1 MLAAII
7 LIILDFIYISFIKTV
22 FTNQIQKIQG
32 SKVTINWVGIILC
45 YVFII
50 ASLHYFILWPKK
62 SVLDAFI
69 LGFLTY
75 GIYETTNYAL
85 FKDWSFNIVVL
96 DTLWG
101 GILFAL
107 TTYIYGAISSSKYMN
122 KLW

>member
-7 LIILDFIYISFIKTV
+7 LIVLDFMYISLIKNI
-22 FTNQIQKIQG
+22 FTNQIQTIQR
-32 SKVTINWVGIILC
+32 SKVVVNWVGIILC

-50 ASLHYFILWPKK
+50 ALLHYFILWPKK
-62 SVLDAFI
+62 RVTDAFV
-69 LGFLTY
+69 LGLLTY

-85 FKDWSFNIVVL
+85 FKDWSFTIVII

-107 TTYIYGAISSSKYMN
+107 TTYIYSVINTKCM
-122 KLW
+122 KLR

>member
-1 MLAAII
+1 MLAAMI
-7 LIILDFIYISFIKTV
+7 LIILDFMYISFIKNI
-22 FTNQIQKIQG
+22 FTAQIQNIQH
-32 SKVTINWVGIILC
+32 SKVVVNWIGIILC

-69 LGFLTY
+69 LGLLTY

-85 FKDWSFNIVVL
+85 FKDWSFTIVVI

-101 GILFAL
+101 GVLFAL
-107 TTYIYGAISSSKYMN
+107 TTYIYSIISTKIT
-122 KLW
+122 KLR